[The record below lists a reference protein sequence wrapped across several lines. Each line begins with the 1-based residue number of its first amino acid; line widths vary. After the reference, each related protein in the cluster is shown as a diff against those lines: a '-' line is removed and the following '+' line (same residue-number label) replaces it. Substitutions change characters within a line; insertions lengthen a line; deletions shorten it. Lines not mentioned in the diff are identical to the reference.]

1 MQDLDGANGLD
12 CEALASELY
21 PQGHPRRSVSLN
33 NLASKLSAQWEQF
46 GAMQNL
52 DEAIVLCR
60 EALDLRSQA

>member
-1 MQDLDGANGLD
+1 MQDLDGANHGLD
-12 CEALASELY
+12 CEALQLY

-33 NLASKLSAQWEQF
+33 NLASKLSAQWKQF